1 RRRLAS
7 LPSCYKRT
15 RPSVLKLKRKEDFI
29 INSGKKGGSS
39 SLAEVHNGWQKLW
52 SAKVSGKVRDYRKWI
67 VEFAK
72 HNGTPNFG
80 RSPEEYINQRCFE
93 IFT

>member
-7 LPSCYKRT
+7 LPSCYIRT
-15 RPSVLKLKRKEDFI
+15 RPCVLKLKRKEDFI
-29 INSGKKGGSS
+29 INSDTKVAH
-39 SLAEVHNGWQKLW
+39 LPWQKYTT
-52 SAKVSGKVRDYRKWI
+52 VRDYRKWI

-80 RSPEEYINQRCFE
+80 RSPQEYINQRCFE